1 MSANTIERNGKLY
14 KVIDPDTYIVE
25 CEWNGIVNA
34 EKNGYIIARE
44 SKEGERVFKPK
55 EQEQEFMRLSED
67 VALSV
72 PWGENGK
79 DILMIVDKGG
89 YLNITDRDD
98 VYGIAENDF
107 NETYR
112 ITFTVRSEVDRDIY
126 EAGKSGTMR
135 EANVNAIIEKL
146 AEHGIKA
153 SVDHDTD
160 VKDIDCFSRNALE
173 CINSDRDDSLYCNHD
188 TTVLKAKLPNGISM
202 KIITDEIPDRAA
214 VAECQAP
221 VSEVYHHEDAPKD
234 RSYGKEYR
242 PEVDYRIA
250 GINGRIGNVTEKI
263 AEAGCA
269 KEISYGELIKA
280 SVQKY
285 FPAKVDEVANSL
297 LVRSDLTADDK
308 EMLSGGDSGYYSP
321 NKTIIMPEGE
331 TMDKYDTEG
340 LVKEVEECRKLK
352 EVLRSVMKQGDAE
365 LEKIIEAAPQTQED
379 RVIAVKDCQSFF
391 ETVLKNPIKGREH
404 KYGEG
409 FGDDFAR
416 YHELHVNKAVLA
428 TALASESLA
437 SCHMV
442 TEATKKYKDELLDDS
457 AKEYD
462 IATNGEYMSMLEA
475 EYGKDFAENEFAYAY
490 DEYKERNHEIDE
502 ISVAP
507 ALYIIQ
513 DHYASAIQSVNDI
526 QKNVS
531 KDIIAQIVADKR
543 SC

>member
-1 MSANTIERNGKLY
+1 MSTNTIERNGKSY
-14 KVIDPDTYIVE
+14 KVINPDTYIVE
-25 CEWNGIVNA
+25 CEWNGIVKA
-34 EKNGYIIARE
+34 EKNGYIIAGE
-44 SKEGERVFKPK
+44 SKESELFFKPK
-55 EQEQEFMRLSED
+55 GQEQEFMRVSED

-72 PWGENGK
+72 PWGKNGK
-79 DILMIVDKGG
+79 NIMMTVDKGG
-89 YLNITDRDD
+89 YLNITNRDD
-98 VYGIAENDF
+98 VYGIAENEF
-107 NETYR
+107 NGTYR

-188 TTVLKAKLPNGISM
+188 TTVLKAELPNGISM

-242 PEVDYRIA
+242 PEVDYRIT
-250 GINGRIGNVTEKI
+250 GIQGRIGDVTEKI
-263 AEAGCA
+263 AETVRAR
-269 KEISYGELIKA
+269 EISYGELIRA

-285 FPAKVDEVANSL
+285 FPEKVDKVADSL
-297 LVRSDLTADDK
+297 LVRSELTADEK

-321 NKTIIMPEGE
+321 NKTIIMLEGE
-331 TMDKYDTEG
+331 AMDKYDTEG
-340 LVKEVEECRKLK
+340 LVKEVEECGKLK
-352 EVLRSVMKQGDAE
+352 EVLRSIMEQGDAE
-365 LEKIIEAAPQTQED
+365 LEKITEAAPQTQEE
-379 RVIAVKDCQSFF
+379 RVSFVKDCQKFF
-391 ETVLKNPIKGREH
+391 ETVLKNPIEGREH
-404 KYGEG
+404 EYGKG
-409 FGDDFAR
+409 FSDDFAR

-457 AKEYD
+457 EKEYD
-462 IATNGEYMSMLEA
+462 SATNDEYMSMLEA
-475 EYGKDFAENEFAYAY
+475 EYGRDFAENEFAYAY
-490 DEYKERNHEIDE
+490 DEYRERNHEIDE
-502 ISVAP
+502 MSVAP
-507 ALYIIQ
+507 ASYIIQ
-513 DHYASAIQSVNDI
+513 NHYASAIQSVSDI
-526 QKNVS
+526 QKNIS
-531 KDIIAQIVADKR
+531 KDIIAQIAADQR